1 MWGRQNLSGLW
12 FFEHLNRFASVSMC
26 AREIARVSTQGLKFH
41 IEIFEFEIYII
52 YGFWLQ

>member
-12 FFEHLNRFASVSMC
+12 FFEHLNRFASVSSC
-26 AREIARVSTQGLKFH
+26 AREIARVSTEGLKFH